1 MLATDRPPVRYGVS
15 FADTDRNWENIA
27 PRIRVFCDGVLMDE
41 VVEYDCE
48 AGTVLK
54 IKMGDD
60 GQPMLNDKRDE
71 ILRETVRGNVTV
83 EWED

>member
-1 MLATDRPPVRYGVS
+1 MLATDAPPVRYGVS

-27 PRIRVFCDGVLMDE
+27 PRIRVFCNGVEMHE

-54 IKMGDD
+54 AKVGSD
-60 GQPMLNDKRDE
+60 GQLMLNAKRDE
-71 ILRETVRGNVTV
+71 ILRETVRGTVTV